1 MIDQLAA
8 ASSSTSNKELVE
20 LIKAN
25 RREKRTAA
33 AAGGASSGG
42 GGFQKIT
49 LVQVQVDDEDIDEAA
64 AAQDELDADFNPLEG
79 IQGESGQGVQYLQPR
94 EGFPYSCRFVCLSF
108 ALVSRFVLA
117 RFIISIN

>member
-8 ASSSTSNKELVE
+8 ASSTSNKELGE

-25 RREKRTAA
+25 RREKRTA
-33 AAGGASSGG
+33 GGASGG

-79 IQGESGQGVQYLQPR
+79 IEGESGEGVQYLQPR
-94 EGFPYSCRFVCLSF
+94 EGFPYSCRFV
-108 ALVSRFVLA
+108 
-117 RFIISIN
+117 